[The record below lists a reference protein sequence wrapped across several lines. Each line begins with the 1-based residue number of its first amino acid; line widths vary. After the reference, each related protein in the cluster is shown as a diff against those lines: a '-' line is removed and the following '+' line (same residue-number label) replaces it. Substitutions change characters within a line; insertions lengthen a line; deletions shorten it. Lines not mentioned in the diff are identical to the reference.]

1 MATSDCF
8 VSVVAPLYNDADI
21 AAPFMDEVLGI
32 LKAGYENYELV
43 LVDDGSTDATVE
55 QVSAILDRH
64 ECVRLL
70 RLSRRFGRDTAISAG
85 LDSVIGDFVVV
96 MMPESDPPSM
106 IPELVERCRKGVGVV
121 YGVRE
126 DRKGEPLLMRWG
138 VDAFYWYFNRV
149 LKINLPKNSTE
160 FRVYSRQAVNAI
172 TRIKDRLRYLRTF
185 PDYVGYGNE
194 GFTYTP
200 IRRRPQPR
208 VRGLLES
215 VNLAVNMV
223 VANSTRPLRVVS
235 GLGLASSTLSL
246 LYSLY
251 VVLVYLL
258 VDDVVAGWATR
269 SLQTSVMF
277 VFLFLILAVLCEYV
291 GRLLDEV
298 KDRPPYYLLEERNSS
313 VLIANETRK
322 NVVTESEERG

>member
-1 MATSDCF
+1 
-8 VSVVAPLYNDADI
+8 LYNDADI
-21 AAPFMDEVLGI
+21 APSFMDEVLGI

-55 QVSAILDRH
+55 KVSATLDRH

-96 MMPESDPPSM
+96 MMPESDPPTM
-106 IPELVERCRKGVGVV
+106 IPELVERCRAGVGVV
-121 YGVRE
+121 YGVRK
-126 DRKGEPLLMRWG
+126 DRKGEPMLMRSG

-194 GFTYTP
+194 GFTYTS
-200 IRRRPQPR
+200 IQRRPQPR

-215 VNLAVNMV
+215 FKLAVNMV
-223 VANSTRPLRVVS
+223 VANSTHPLRVVS
-235 GLGLASSTLSL
+235 GLGLALSTLSL

-258 VDDVVAGWATR
+258 VDNVVAGWATR

-298 KDRPPYYLLEERNSS
+298 KDRPPYYILEERNSS
-313 VLIANETRK
+313 VLIADETRK